1 MKRGPRSR
9 WRRRLLRVALAA
21 CAVVVALV
29 LSGVGYVLSLP
40 GVGDAEAKVHQVL
53 ATHHAGFVAL
63 PVPTKLAAAVVAVE
77 DEHFYSNIFV
87 DIIEGAGR
95 AAFASGASGDPGGS
109 TIAQQLAKRLY
120 ADGSGITTTFEQLGF
135 AVKLSFQYSKPQAL
149 DMYLNAVYYGNGYW
163 GAEAAAEGYFG
174 LSPRSLDWAEAA
186 MLAGLPQ
193 APSAYDPLEH
203 LQLAKSRQI
212 HVLTRLVATRN
223 ITQAEANAASREKLP
238 FKR

>member
-1 MKRGPRSR
+1 
-9 WRRRLLRVALAA
+9 
-21 CAVVVALV
+21 
-29 LSGVGYVLSLP
+29 
-40 GVGDAEAKVHQVL
+40 
-53 ATHHAGFVAL
+53 
-63 PVPTKLAAAVVAVE
+63 VVAVE

-87 DIIEGAGR
+87 DIIDGAGR
-95 AAFASGASGDPGGS
+95 AVLASGTSGDPGGS

-120 ADGSGITTTFEQLGF
+120 ADGTGITTTFEQLGF
-135 AVKLSFQYSKPQAL
+135 AVKLSFQYSKPQVL

-203 LQLAKSRQI
+203 LQLAKTRQF
-212 HVLTRLVATRN
+212 HVLARLVATET
-223 ITQAEANAASREKLP
+223 ITKVEANAAGRERLP
-238 FKR
+238 FKK